1 MSIPTTK
8 ASTTHVDEGSDKIS
22 LARPDI
28 KQNIDN
34 VNEII
39 DHLNAQ
45 ASFLPCYITYG
56 DDVTTTQE
64 DTLAPAAESPSLIT
78 AGNTGISIVAGDS
91 AGGQSRIS
99 IPAGTYLLET
109 NRGETQGMTPGVGF
123 VEHIAFK
130 DTVSGKFFGVQK
142 IRTTG
147 HSGGTSLIPRG
158 EFGPIVA
165 RQTFSST
172 AEIELLAQCSNA
184 TQKSYR
190 FGYEIALGDSAG
202 GPSENEN
209 VGFLVKIT
217 KLS

>member
-1 MSIPTTK
+1 MTIPSTK
-8 ASTTHVDEGSDKIS
+8 ASTTNVDQGSDKIS
-22 LARPDI
+22 LARADI

-39 DHLNAQ
+39 DHLDGAGN
-45 ASFLPCYITYG
+45 FLPCYITYG
-56 DDVTTTQE
+56 NDVTTTQE
-64 DTLAPAAESPSLIT
+64 NILAPAAQSPSLIT

-109 NRGETQGMTPGVGF
+109 NRGETTGLNSGVGF
-123 VEHIAFK
+123 VENIAFR
-130 DTVSGKFFGVQK
+130 DTVSGKFFGVQE
-142 IRTTG
+142 IRISG
-147 HSGGTSLIPRG
+147 HGPGTSITPRG

-165 RQTFSST
+165 RQTFGST
-172 AEIELLAQCSNA
+172 AEIELLTQSSNT
-184 TQKSYR
+184 TQQTYR
-190 FGYEIALGDSAG
+190 FGHEIPLGDSAL
-202 GPSENEN
+202 GPNENEN

>member
-1 MSIPTTK
+1 MSIPTVK

-39 DHLNAQ
+39 DHLNVQ
-45 ASFLPCYITYG
+45 GSFLPCYITYG
-56 DDVTTTQE
+56 DQVTTTQE
-64 DTLAPAAESPSLIT
+64 ETLAPAAESPSLIT

-99 IPAGTYLLET
+99 MPAGTYLLET
-109 NRGETQGMTPGVGF
+109 NRGLTIGMVPGTGF
-123 VEHIAFK
+123 VENIAFQ

-142 IRTTG
+142 IRSTG
-147 HSGGTSLIPRG
+147 HQGGSSTIPRG

-184 TQKSYR
+184 TQKAYNFSTER
-190 FGYEIALGDSAG
+190 DFGDSAG
-202 GPSENEN
+202 GPTENEN

>member
-109 NRGETQGMTPGVGF
+109 SRGETTALVSGAGYM
-123 VEHIAFK
+123 EHLAFQ

-142 IRTTG
+142 VRTTG
-147 HSGGTSLIPRG
+147 HQAGTSTIPRG

-172 AEIELLAQCSNA
+172 AEIELLAQSSNA
-184 TQKSYR
+184 TQQSYR

-202 GPSENEN
+202 GPDENAN